1 MERSL
6 YERLGGV
13 DGITAAI
20 RAVEDRSVKDDRISQ
35 KFAQTDMDRL
45 TMELVDK
52 LCDIT
57 GGPCTYTGRDMRA
70 AHANMGLT
78 NGEFDAFMEDLGA
91 VLDGFKI
98 GKTEQE
104 EVLGLLWPLRTEIVE
119 VDSSQVG
126 TPLPSTFVPAPAL

>member
-35 KFAQTDMDRL
+35 KFAQTNMDRL
-45 TMELVDK
+45 TKELVDK

-57 GGPCTYTGRDMRA
+57 GGPCTYTGRTMPES
-70 AHANMGLT
+70 HKGLGIRDEHF
-78 NGEFDAFMEDLGA
+78 NALVEDL
-91 VLDGFKI
+91 V
-98 GKTEQE
+98 KTLNKFNVPQPEQQE
-104 EVLGLLWPLRTEIVE
+104 LLGVLGPMKGQIV
-119 VDSSQVG
+119 G
-126 TPLPSTFVPAPAL
+126 A

>member
-35 KFAQTDMDRL
+35 KFAKTNQDRL
-45 TMELVDK
+45 TTELVDK

-57 GGPCTYTGRDMRA
+57 GGPCTYTGRDMRE

-104 EVLGLLWPLRTEIVE
+104 EVLSLLWRMRTEIVE

-126 TPLPSTFVPAPAL
+126 TPLPSTFVAAPAL

>member
-20 RAVEDRSVKDDRISQ
+20 RAVEDRSLKDDRISQ
-35 KFAQTDMDRL
+35 KFAQTNLDRL
-45 TMELVDK
+45 TKELVDK

-78 NGEFDAFMEDLGA
+78 NGEFDAFMEDLVA
-91 VLDGFKI
+91 VLDDFKV
-98 GKTEQE
+98 GKAEQDE
-104 EVLGLLWPLRTEIVE
+104 LLSLLRPMREDIVE
-119 VDSSQVG
+119 VDSSQVA
-126 TPLPSTFVPAPAL
+126 TPLPSAFAPAPPL

>member
-1 MERSL
+1 
-6 YERLGGV
+6 
-13 DGITAAI
+13 
-20 RAVEDRSVKDDRISQ
+20 
-35 KFAQTDMDRL
+35 
-45 TMELVDK
+45 
-52 LCDIT
+52 
-57 GGPCTYTGRDMRA
+57 MRE

-104 EVLGLLWPLRTEIVE
+104 EVLSLLWPLRTEIVE